1 MRCPY
6 CHHCDTAVLESRIAE
21 GSRSLRRRRKCEE
34 CDRRFTTYERV
45 EGIDVQVL
53 KKNGFVEK
61 FDREK
66 IKKGIVKA
74 TWRRPLSVDRI
85 EEMID
90 DVERTLREQENGQVK
105 SYEIGELVLET
116 LRTVDPI
123 SAFSF
128 AIVYRDIDTL
138 EEFEEEMSRLKRAM
152 ASSPTTQ

>member
-6 CHHCDTAVLESRIAE
+6 CLHTDTSVMESRIAE
-21 GSRSLRRRRKCEE
+21 GCRALRRRRKCEQ

-45 EGIDVQVL
+45 EGIDVQVI
-53 KKNGFVEK
+53 KKNGAIEK

-74 TWRRPLSVDRI
+74 TWRRPLSMEKV

-90 DVERTLREQENGQVK
+90 QVERTLREQENGQVK
-105 SYEIGELVLET
+105 SFQIGELVLEN
-116 LRTVDPI
+116 LRNVDPI

-128 AIVYRDIDTL
+128 AIVYRDIDTV
-138 EEFEEEMSRLKRAM
+138 EEFEEEMRRLKVAI
-152 ASSPTTQ
+152 AA